1 MEMTL
6 IHGQAHKGSGWH
18 ITRSIAEALDDG
30 NAIIHEFSLPVDAD
44 KFCIGCYNCILKGC
58 EFCPHKDKIQ
68 PIVKAMESSDV
79 IIIDSPTYCFEMS
92 GALKSLFD
100 HLGFMWLSHRPNKA
114 MFNKVGIVVSTAA
127 GAGAKGV
134 TRSMAK
140 QLFWMGVPKVYRLN
154 MNVNAAKW
162 EDVTEKVRGEMDNKI
177 SAITIKAGRSVKK
190 AKPGLK
196 QRLLFNI
203 MARMHK
209 GNTWNLVDRNHWD
222 NMGWLDKAKPW
233 NAS

>member
-18 ITRSIAEALDDG
+18 MTRSIAEALDDG

-58 EFCPHKDKIQ
+58 EFCPHKDRIQ
-68 PIVKAMESSDV
+68 PIVRAMEASDV
-79 IIIDSPTYCFEMS
+79 IIIDSPTYCMEMS
-92 GALKSLFD
+92 GALKSFFD
-100 HLGFMWLSHRPNKA
+100 HLGYMWISHRPNKA
-114 MFNKVGIVVSTAA
+114 MFRKVGIVVSTAA
-127 GAGAKGV
+127 GAGARGV
-134 TRSMAK
+134 TRSMAR

-154 MNVNAAKW
+154 MNVSAAKW
-162 EDVTEKVRGEMDNKI
+162 EDVTEKIRAEMDEKI
-177 SAITIKAGRSVKK
+177 SAIAVKAKGSVNT

-196 QRLLFNI
+196 QKVLFNI

-209 GNTWNLVDRNHWD
+209 GNTWNQVDRNHWE

-233 NAS
+233 NA